1 MLIETLE
8 YLGIA
13 FICSVILIILSKI
26 ILQSL
31 IRRPADYYDAQEL
44 LQEEMML
51 NDAGIS
57 ITTEH
62 DTNPEGEI
70 LEETHLE
77 SQLGYSDA
85 PKPEEILAE
94 VPESV
99 TESLEDIHVH
109 TETASEGEDE
119 SEEMLDAYETTDDSS
134 EDISIDEIE
143 AEAAAEPE
151 AEEEPA
157 AEVEAEE
164 EPAAEVEPEVAAE
177 PETEEPAAEAEP
189 EPEPEAEEEPAAE
202 AEAET
207 EAEEESEPAV
217 EEESATEVEP
227 EVEVEPEPVTE
238 EEPEP
243 EPEPIGFSIK
253 ARTTRERKP
262 IRKAEP
268 EPEEPAADDSGDDEV
283 RGWDETYDEIR
294 DSLQQ
299 AYSRSEARKKP
310 PKDDDGSTDK
320 EPSDKSGKKKKKNR
334 HRKQKPSM
342 NMNKKTLTEIAL
354 SKGIEIPEGATKRMI
369 LDLIQEEKK
378 K

>member
-13 FICSVILIILSKI
+13 FTCSVILIILSKI

-109 TETASEGEDE
+109 TETASDGEDE

-143 AEAAAEPE
+143 AEA
-151 AEEEPA
+151 
-157 AEVEAEE
+157 
-164 EPAAEVEPEVAAE
+164 
-177 PETEEPAAEAEP
+177 EP
-189 EPEPEAEEEPAAE
+189 EP
-202 AEAET
+202 

-227 EVEVEPEPVTE
+227 EPKAEEEPAAEAEPEPMTE

-310 PKDDDGSTDK
+310 PKDDAGSTDK

>member
-143 AEAAAEPE
+143 
-151 AEEEPA
+151 
-157 AEVEAEE
+157 
-164 EPAAEVEPEVAAE
+164 
-177 PETEEPAAEAEP
+177 AEAEP